1 MPWAGGEVGELELL
15 AVALEAVAQHV
26 ERAARREG
34 AEEVVEDG
42 GLGLRAKEAF
52 ELGPRLGLRAAQE
65 GEELAAVEGQVAI
78 ERLGVA
84 LEKAAMGEQ
93 ALLDGGLERDLLVV
107 GRHQTPCVSPTALRR
122 ASASRT
128 ARRARRRDRARRGN
142 AAERRP
148 PRRARRGRRATCVR
162 TRSTA

>member
-93 ALLDGGLERDLLVV
+93 ALFDGGLERDLLVV
-107 GRHQTPCVSPTALRR
+107 GRHQTPCVSPTALPR
-122 ASASRT
+122 ASAWCREL
-128 ARRARRRDRARRGN
+128 RGIGGELLR
-142 AAERRP
+142 ER
-148 PRRARRGRRATCVR
+148 PRQDGRGRPDHR
-162 TRSTA
+162 RSLKRRH